1 MSYGDD
7 SRPAGSDVVFN
18 LFCSKAIPPKW
29 YLASFVWDTFW
40 YPLPPRPTAHVVDQW
55 LSQTSITHCAADIY
69 PVD

>member
-7 SRPAGSDVVFN
+7 SRSAGSDVVFN
-18 LFCSKAIPPKW
+18 LFCSKCYTPKW
-29 YLASFVWDTFW
+29 YSVTFVWDTFW

-69 PVD
+69 TVD

>member
-7 SRPAGSDVVFN
+7 SRSAGSHVVFTY
-18 LFCSKAIPPKW
+18 FVQSAIPPKW
-29 YLASFVWDTFW
+29 YPVTFVWDTFW

-69 PVD
+69 TVD